1 MNVLCTSFCNLY
13 VFLTLIAICPVLNL
27 WVCLQCHYCD
37 SVAYSISSVV
47 LLKIAWSELQAL
59 YSWICYKTQE
69 IKADKEGW
77 YVHLYGGISFLPY
90 RATAI
95 IWSSRKPLINV
106 PTLLRSCNM
115 RRHTV
120 AHRLL
125 LGAFKALLQG
135 HCSPTG
141 FFLLC
146 GWEEYLIASL
156 VLPKAQSCPREGKKV
171 TCSPDQI
178 STPPLG
184 EGPSTF
190 AIFSVLSPR
199 SLTLLLSPWI
209 YPNPKHILPP
219 EAWSS

>member
-69 IKADKEGW
+69 IEADKEGW
-77 YVHLYGGISFLPY
+77 NVHLYGGISFLPY

-106 PTLLRSCNM
+106 STLLRSCNM

-171 TCSPDQI
+171 MCSSWSNFHPSIRRGAINICDFL
-178 STPPLG
+178 SALPKKFDAPLV
-184 EGPSTF
+184 PMD
-190 AIFSVLSPR
+190 
-199 SLTLLLSPWI
+199 
-209 YPNPKHILPP
+209 LP
-219 EAWSS
+219 